1 MKQKM
6 KFIVA
11 VFGVTLAIFSSMT
24 SSAKPVAARCSGTTT
39 ASCATLESGFKLYGD
54 RT

>member
-11 VFGVTLAIFSSMT
+11 VFGVTLAIFSSMP
-24 SSAKPVAARCSGTTT
+24 SSAKPVAARCSGTNDKH
-39 ASCATLESGFKLYGD
+39 CAKLESGFELKGD